1 MKIVSLIL
9 LIIILFFLA
18 QSIKVPWE
26 TKLLREKLFEIK
38 QGESA
43 YRIAENLED
52 SGIIKSKNWFYLIV
66 RLTGTMK
73 ELSYGQYL
81 FDGRYNIFQVLEI
94 IKSGDVY
101 LKRITLP
108 EGLTV
113 KKACRRLSKY
123 GFGNYDKFMS
133 LVNDSTF
140 AKKMTGFM
148 IPSLEGFLYPETY
161 LFPEGLEEEKI
172 LENMVRRF
180 FSQTAELDF
189 KPNEKMDFYDTIIL
203 ASIVEKEA
211 VYNDEKPTIA
221 SVYLNRID
229 FGMKLQADPTV
240 AYVLEL
246 QGKSRKRI
254 YYKDLR
260 IKSPFNTYINKGL
273 PPSPICSPST
283 TSIDAVLNPE
293 ITDYIFFFA
302 KSKGRRHIFSQTYS
316 QHLSRQREQG
326 RVNAK

>member
-1 MKIVSLIL
+1 MRYLAIL
-9 LIIILFFLA
+9 LIIIILIFTIY
-18 QSIKVPWE
+18 SILTPLQP
-26 TKLLREKLFEIK
+26 KLLREKLFEIK

-43 YRIAENLED
+43 FTIARNLAD
-52 SGIIKSKNWFYLIV
+52 AGIIRSKNWFYLIV
-66 RLTGTMK
+66 RLSGSMK
-73 ELSYGQYL
+73 DLSYGQYL
-81 FDGRYNIFQVLEI
+81 FDGNYNTFEVIDI
-94 IKSGDVY
+94 IRSGDVY
-101 LKRITLP
+101 LRRITIP

-123 GFGNYDKFMS
+123 GFGDYKTFLS

-140 AKKMTGFM
+140 AMKLTGFK

-161 LFPEGLEEEKI
+161 YFPEGVKEEKV

-180 FSQTAELDF
+180 FSQTADLDF
-189 KPNEKMDFYDTIIL
+189 KPNEKMDFYDTITL

-240 AYVLEL
+240 AYVLES
-246 QGKSRKRI
+246 QGKSRKKI

-260 IKSPFNTYINKGL
+260 IKSPYNTYMNRGL
-273 PPSPICSPST
+273 PPTPICSPSK
-283 TSIDAVLNPE
+283 TSIGAVLNPE
-293 ITDYIFFFA
+293 DTNYLFFFA
-302 KSKGRRHIFSQTYS
+302 NKTTRRHIFSQTYS
-316 QHLSRQREQG
+316 QHLSKQREMG